1 MPAIESK
8 FFGLMTFEAPDL
20 FRFPLGIPG
29 FEREKEFV
37 AVEIP
42 SQGPVMYLQ
51 SVTSPDLCFITL
63 PVRAC
68 LHDYQLELSPAER
81 QLLALDP
88 VAPLRLGCEV
98 GCFAIVTV
106 DPDGEPVAN
115 LAAPLVMNLANR
127 NCIQSFQADFDYSFR
142 HVLTASEEVATTC

>member
-8 FFGLMTFEAPDL
+8 FFGSMTFETPDL

-29 FEREKEFV
+29 FEGEKEFV

-42 SQGPVMYLQ
+42 SQGPVLYLQ

-63 PVRAC
+63 PVRTC
-68 LHDYQLELSPAER
+68 LHDYRLELTPAER
-81 QLLALDP
+81 QFLALDP
-88 VAPLRLGCEV
+88 TTPLRLGREV

-115 LAAPLVMNLANR
+115 LAAPLV
-127 NCIQSFQADFDYSFR
+127 
-142 HVLTASEEVATTC
+142 